1 MDSFV
6 GNSKIVSE
14 IKKIISNQTVSNA
27 YLFSGT
33 DGIGKFTLSKIF
45 AKAILCENP
54 LNGAPCGKCEA
65 CLTFDSMA
73 DLIIIEPEDELIK
86 IEKIRYA
93 ISELMLKPTI
103 SNKKVCIINDADC
116 MNSSSQNALLKVL
129 EEPPTFVTIIL
140 ITSNKEKILHTIK
153 SRCVT
158 FNFLKLTDEEIKKV
172 LHEEDINEDIL
183 KLSNGSVGNYL
194 RLKNADYIDALLAL
208 EESITS
214 KDLLEINKV
223 ITNLK
228 KGKTI
233 KEDIYDILDLLII
246 KLGDKLT
253 DNFEKNAEK
262 VELVEEV
269 RNNLLRNA
277 NFDAC
282 LNYLGLRLY
291 EINNKIA

>member
-129 EEPPTFVTIIL
+129 EESCPNYLANKLSTKVVDITKKFPFDDSNFDGVFCTGTLHLFEKETIL
-140 ITSNKEKILHTIK
+140 KILQ
-153 SRCVT
+153 
-158 FNFLKLTDEEIKKV
+158 
-172 LHEEDINEDIL
+172 
-183 KLSNGSVGNYL
+183 
-194 RLKNADYIDALLAL
+194 
-208 EESITS
+208 
-214 KDLLEINKV
+214 
-223 ITNLK
+223 
-228 KGKTI
+228 
-233 KEDIYDILDLLII
+233 
-246 KLGDKLT
+246 
-253 DNFEKNAEK
+253 
-262 VELVEEV
+262 
-269 RNNLLRNA
+269 
-277 NFDAC
+277 
-282 LNYLGLRLY
+282 
-291 EINNKIA
+291 